1 METGET
7 PGGDQNRHGGA
18 GRGASQALIGGRY
31 ELLQRL
37 GRGGMGTVWTALD
50 TQFNHPVVLKELLL
64 PGSVDAEARAQWL
77 QRVRREAQAVAR
89 IGHEHVVAVHDV
101 VEADD
106 QVWIVME
113 QVTPHS
119 LADLLRERG
128 RIPSREA
135 ARIGLEVLRALR
147 ALHAAGVLHGDVKPH
162 NILFRRDGRAVLTDF
177 GIAAFEGAA
186 GDTSPHVIVGT
197 PQYMAPELLATGSR
211 TPAAD
216 LWSLGVTLY
225 EAVEGRPPVRGST
238 ASDTMRAV
246 LEDEPPPLAGP
257 LRPLIDGLLAQDPQE
272 RMSAARAEELLSHL
286 THLLG
291 SAVDARVGSA
301 AFPASSPEPMPDAA
315 PMARSRAAPALRVGA
330 PLITGAVL
338 ALLVPAAL
346 VLSSGAYS
354 IPLDRAWVWPAVLG
368 ALWVVLAVRG
378 FVSAR
383 DRIRKAQRLRAWDA
397 APNDLGAAPASITP
411 WRAVLDGYLAALAL
425 PAAPPRPERLPVR
438 MELDKDMGDFFA
450 QLGPPPGWTDRAAA
464 PRRPDTPSDAR

>member
-1 METGET
+1 MGTGGT
-7 PGGDQNRHGGA
+7 PGKRPGPAR
-18 GRGASQALIGGRY
+18 RRRTGASRALIGGRY

-37 GRGGMGTVWTALD
+37 GRGGMGLVWAALD
-50 TQFNHPVVLKELLL
+50 VQLNRHVAIKELRL
-64 PGSVDAEARAQWL
+64 PGTVDAETQAQWA
-77 QRVRREAQAVAR
+77 QRVRRAAQAIAR
-89 IGHEHVVAVHDV
+89 TGHEHIVAVHDV
-101 VEADD
+101 IEADG

-113 QVTPHS
+113 RVTPRS

-128 RIPSREA
+128 RIPSTEA

-147 ALHAAGVLHGDVKPH
+147 AAHAVGVLHGDVKPH

-197 PQYMAPELLATGSR
+197 PQYMAPELVGPGPGRR

-225 EAVEGRPPVRGST
+225 EMVEGRPPFTGST
-238 ASDTMRAV
+238 PFAMLRAV
-246 LEDEPPPLAGP
+246 LEAEPPPMTPGGP
-257 LRPLIDGLLAQDPQE
+257 LRPLIEGLIAKDPQE
-272 RMSAARAEELLSHL
+272 RMSAARAEALLSQL
-286 THLLG
+286 GQETLPG
-291 SAVDARVGSA
+291 SAV
-301 AFPASSPEPMPDAA
+301 PSPPPPDAA
-315 PMARSRAAPALRVGA
+315 PMARSRAAPALRVGLVLRA
-330 PLITGAVL
+330 GAVL
-338 ALLVPAAL
+338 ALLVSAGVA
-346 VLSSGAYS
+346 LSSGAYS
-354 IPLDRAWVWPAVLG
+354 IPLDREWVWPAVLG

-411 WRAVLDGYLAALAL
+411 WRALLDGYLAALAL
-425 PAAPPRPERLPVR
+425 PAAPSRPEKLPVR
-438 MELDKDMGDFFA
+438 MELGKDMGDFFT

-464 PRRPDTPSDAR
+464 PRRPDAPSDVR